1 MLFSARFAA
10 RTRKE
15 REKSKKMLFSIG
27 QGARKRRFA
36 GMDNGMNK
44 RELDSYKSLNKA
56 DIVLIAVCLL
66 SALGSAFLLKAGMG
80 AGNKV
85 SVSCDGKVIYTDA
98 LDSPKDIYYLVT
110 YFEDG
115 CTQERTEQYPTIPE
129 NVSYNLL
136 HIANGTVTMEAADCK
151 DQICVRH
158 RPIAANRENII
169 CLPHRM
175 VVEITGDSGREDNAE
190 DLDGMVK

>member
-1 MLFSARFAA
+1 MRELGKDMSRIP
-10 RTRKE
+10 RRKK
-15 REKSKKMLFSIG
+15 RSIKFETP

-36 GMDNGMNK
+36 GMDNNMNK
-44 RELDSYKSLNKA
+44 RELDSYKSLKKA
-56 DIVLIAVCLL
+56 DVVLIAVCLL
-66 SALGSAFLLKAGMG
+66 LALGSAFLLKAGMG
-80 AGNKV
+80 AGNTI
-85 SVSCDGKVIYTDA
+85 SISYDGKVIYTDT

-129 NVSYNLL
+129 NASYNLL
-136 HIANGTVTMEAADCK
+136 HIAKGTVTMEAADCK

-158 RPIAANRENII
+158 KPIAANRENII

-175 VVEITGDSGREDNAE
+175 VVEITGGLGCEDNAE